1 MPQVDIPGKFSL
13 KPIRLVLFMVAAIV
27 LADLTI
33 MVSVST
39 LLPGISNPAR
49 LAVEALTLAF
59 TVLPILWW
67 FIVKPLRG
75 VALTEK
81 ARAKAMSIQ
90 SAHDWEDT
98 FNTITDMITI
108 HDRDF
113 NVIQANR
120 AARERLGL
128 PESGTSQVKCF
139 SLFHGSDCPPR
150 DCPSCRSLVTEKQVA
165 VESYEPHL
173 DMYLEMR
180 AIPRIGPDS
189 QLIGLIHVARD
200 ITKRKRM
207 EAVLQNQKRFAENLI
222 ENSAVATFVL
232 DPAHKVVLWNKA
244 CEELTGV
251 PAAQMIGT
259 DDQWRPFYDRER
271 PVLADIII
279 DNDHE
284 KLSSLYG
291 KHARSSLVSDGLHAE
306 GWYLNLNGKNRYL
319 IFDAAPIYG
328 SEGELLVVIETL
340 QDIPERQRIED
351 ELAQS
356 ESKLRTLIEAEQDCV
371 NLIAEDGT
379 LLEMNPAGLSMI
391 DADSFEQV
399 AGMSIYAFMNP
410 LSVKT
415 MQALTQRVFRGEM
428 GSLEFELTGLKGTHR
443 WVEIRA
449 VPLRN
454 PEGQVIA
461 LLGVTRDITEH
472 KKLENQLRHAQKM
485 EAVGTLTG
493 GIAHDFNNIL
503 TGIIGYGDLLRM
515 TRREDVQ
522 WQGYLDHLLASA
534 QRAVNLTR
542 NLLTF
547 STKQVTTSKPV
558 DLNIIIQGIEKL
570 LQRVIGE
577 DIEVK
582 TSLSEKEVYSL
593 ADIGQLEQVLM
604 NLSVNAR
611 DAMPGGGVLSLSTRI
626 VEIDAPFIA
635 SRGYGKTGVYCLL
648 AVQDTGTGMDD
659 HTRERIFEP
668 FYTTKEVGRGTGL
681 GLSIVYGIIKQH
693 GGYIECV
700 SRPGKGTSFN
710 IYLPLI
716 QKRSAEMHQF
726 KQLVAKGGM
735 ETVLLTEDDE
745 TVRRLTSSMLEELG
759 YKVIAAGDGE
769 EAVALFR
776 QHSHAIDL
784 LILDVIM
791 PKKNGKQ
798 AYDEIR
804 AIRPEI
810 KTLFTSG
817 YTADVVSSRG
827 LLEQGMH
834 FIAKPASIR
843 DLAQK
848 MREILDWNTGSHPP
862 GPSA

>member
-1 MPQVDIPGKFSL
+1 
-13 KPIRLVLFMVAAIV
+13 MVAAIV
-27 LADLTI
+27 LADLVT
-33 MVSVST
+33 MVSVSA
-39 LLPGISNPAR
+39 LLPGTSTPAAR
-49 LAVEALTLAF
+49 LAIEALALAF
-59 TVLPILWW
+59 TALPILWW
-67 FIVKPLRG
+67 FIVKPLRIA
-75 VALTEK
+75 ALAEK
-81 ARAKAMSIQ
+81 ARAKEMSIQ
-90 SAHDWEDT
+90 SAHDWEGT

-108 HDRDF
+108 HDGDF
-113 NVIQANR
+113 TIVQANR
-120 AARERLGL
+120 AAREQLGL
-128 PESGTSQVKCF
+128 PERGTGQVKCF
-139 SLFHGSDCPPR
+139 SVFHGSDCPPEA
-150 DCPSCRSLVTEKQVA
+150 CASCRSLVTKKPVA
-165 VESYEPHL
+165 VEFYEPHL
-173 DMYLEMR
+173 NMYLEMR
-180 AIPRIGPDS
+180 AIPRIGPDN

-222 ENSAVATFVL
+222 ENTAVATFVL
-232 DPAHKVVLWNKA
+232 DPRHRIVLWNKA

-259 DDQWRPFYDRER
+259 DNQWRPFYGRKR

-284 KLSSLYG
+284 KLPSLYG
-291 KHARSSLVSDGLHAE
+291 KHARSSLVSNGLHGE

-379 LLEMNPAGLSMI
+379 VLEMNPAGLSMI

-415 MQALTQRVFRGEM
+415 MQALTQKVFRGET
-428 GSLEFELTGLKGTHR
+428 GRLEFELTGLKGTHR

-461 LLGVTRDITEH
+461 VLGVTRDITDH

-503 TGIIGYGDLLRM
+503 TGIIGYGELLRM
-515 TRREDVQ
+515 TEREDVQ
-522 WQGYLDHLLASA
+522 WHGYLDHLLASA

-547 STKQVTTSKPV
+547 STKQVTTPKPV
-558 DLNIIIQGIEKL
+558 DLNVIIQGMEKL

-582 TSLSEKEVYSL
+582 TSLIGKELFAL

-604 NLSVNAR
+604 NLAVNAR
-611 DAMPGGGVLSLSTRI
+611 DAMPGGGVLSLSTRV
-626 VEIDAPFIA
+626 VETDAEFIA
-635 SRGYGKTGVYCLL
+635 SRGYGKAGVYALF
-648 AVQDTGTGMDD
+648 AIQDTGTGMDD
-659 HTRERIFEP
+659 NTRDRIFEP
-668 FYTTKEVGRGTGL
+668 FYTTKEVGKGTGL

-700 SRPGKGTSFN
+700 SRPGRGTSFN

-716 QKRSAEMHQF
+716 QKPSSETSQF
-726 KQLVAKGGM
+726 RQRDLQGGT

-745 TVRRLTSSMLEELG
+745 AVRRLTSTMLEELG
-759 YKVIAAGDGE
+759 YQVIAAGDGE
-769 EAVALFR
+769 EAVELFR
-776 QHSHAIDL
+776 QHANSIDL

-817 YTADVVSSRG
+817 YTADVISNRG
-827 LLEQGMH
+827 LLEQNMH
-834 FIAKPASIR
+834 FIAKPASVK

-848 MREILDWNTGSHPP
+848 MREVLDRNPGQLPP
-862 GPSA
+862 QV